1 MKVRDIMTTE
11 VKQCGPEANL
21 AEAVATMWAGDCGVL
36 PVVDSDQKVIGMITD
51 RDITIALGTRNRLAS
66 EVAVNEVISGNVFAA
81 RPDDDIH
88 DALRIIQTQK
98 VRRLPVIDRKGT
110 LQGIVCLD
118 DLAVHAEK
126 GNHRAGALSY
136 EDVVN
141 ALKAICDRRI
151 ETVHKGG
158 AAA

>member
-11 VKQCGPEANL
+11 VRQCGPETNL

-36 PVVDSDQKVIGMITD
+36 PVVDSDQKVVGVITD
-51 RDITIALGTRNRLAS
+51 RDISVALGTRNRLAF
-66 EVAVNEVISGNVFAA
+66 EVTVGEVISGNIFAT

-88 DALRIIQTQK
+88 DALKVIRTQK

-126 GNHRAGALSY
+126 AGALSH
-136 EDVVN
+136 EDIVQ

-151 ETVHKGG
+151 ETAHKGV
-158 AAA
+158 ASA

>member
-11 VKQCGPEANL
+11 VRQCGPDTNL
-21 AEAVATMWAGDCGVL
+21 AEAVALMWAGDCGVL
-36 PVVDSDQKVIGMITD
+36 PVVDLDQKVVGVITD
-51 RDITIALGTRNRLAS
+51 RDISIALGTRNHLAS
-66 EVAVNEVISGNVFAA
+66 EVMVGEVISGNIFAT

-88 DALRIIQTQK
+88 DALRIMRTQK
-98 VRRLPVIDRKGT
+98 IRRLPVIDRKGT

-126 GNHRAGALSY
+126 SGALSQ

-151 ETVHKGG
+151 ETTHKEV
-158 AAA
+158 ASA